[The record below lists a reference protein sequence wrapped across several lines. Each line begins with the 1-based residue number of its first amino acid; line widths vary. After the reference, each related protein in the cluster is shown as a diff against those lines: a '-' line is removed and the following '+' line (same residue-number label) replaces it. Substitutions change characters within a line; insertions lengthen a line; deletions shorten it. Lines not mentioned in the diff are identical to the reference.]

1 MSARVLFSR
10 VAPVLILVHSA
21 YKKDIFILQKEIV
34 LHVSL
39 VMMSVDVVT
48 DVYTDDSIKSN
59 FK

>member
-1 MSARVLFSR
+1 MSARVLLSR

-39 VMMSVDVVT
+39 VMMSVVT